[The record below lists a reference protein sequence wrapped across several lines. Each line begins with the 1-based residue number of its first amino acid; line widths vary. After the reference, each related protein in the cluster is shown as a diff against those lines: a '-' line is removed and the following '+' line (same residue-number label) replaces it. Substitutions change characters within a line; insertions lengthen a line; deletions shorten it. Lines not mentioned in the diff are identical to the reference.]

1 MDYRHKSQAQIVKAY
16 ASYMLSAEG
25 QQFASDS
32 AGNAPISDELRQQAL
47 AIIEQVQ

>member
-1 MDYRHKSQAQIVKAY
+1 MDYKDDAKAELVKAY

-25 QQFASDS
+25 QQYASDS